1 MKRAALFLLLLCLGC
16 SAQSTSPEVNRKVE
30 RLVRDHFA
38 IPPSVNVKMIARKPS
53 ADFAGYDQVSVTLSR
68 GEKSTTHEFLLSKD
82 NKRLVQVVPIPDP
95 LEVIDLSGRPSRGP
109 ADAKV
114 VIVNYD
120 DFQCPFCAR
129 NHQTLFSEIMKSY
142 GDRVRVVYKDYP
154 LAEIHP
160 WASHAANDANC
171 LAGMSNDSFW
181 NFADY
186 VHANQRD
193 ISGEKRPLPEQF
205 AALDKAAED
214 AARKNNV
221 DLPKLQ
227 ACLKAQPDTTMKQSI
242 KEADVLGVNAT
253 PTMFIN
259 GEKLDGAA
267 PADMIRGAID
277 RALRDAGVPVPAAPP
292 SNSAVPPNNTAA
304 PPAATTQK

>member
-1 MKRAALFLLLLCLGC
+1 VVNFIQRSALFLLLLCLGC

-30 RLVRDHFA
+30 RLVRSHFA
-38 IPPSVNVKMIARKPS
+38 IPPTVDVKMVARKPS
-53 ADFAGYDQVSVTLSR
+53 TEFSGYDQVTVQLTR
-68 GEKSTTHEFLLSKD
+68 GPKSSNHDFLLSKD
-82 NKRLVQVVPIPDP
+82 SKKLMQVVAIEDP
-95 LEVIDLSGRPSRGP
+95 LDLIDVNGRPSRGP

-120 DFQCPFCAR
+120 DFQCPYCAR
-129 NHQTLFSEIMKSY
+129 NHQTLFSDIMKSY

-154 LAEIHP
+154 LSEIHP

-171 LAGMSNDSFW
+171 LAGMSNDSYW
-181 NFADY
+181 SFADY

-193 ISGEKRPLPEQF
+193 ISGANRPLPEQF

-214 AARKNNV
+214 AARKSNV

-227 ACLKAQPDTTMKQSI
+227 ACLKSQPDQALKESV
-242 KEADVLGVNAT
+242 KEATRLGVDAT

-267 PADMIRGAID
+267 PAEMIRAAID
-277 RALRDAGVPVPAAPP
+277 RALRDAGVPVPAAPAA
-292 SNSAVPPNNTAA
+292 SAA
-304 PPAATTQK
+304 PPPPTTTQK